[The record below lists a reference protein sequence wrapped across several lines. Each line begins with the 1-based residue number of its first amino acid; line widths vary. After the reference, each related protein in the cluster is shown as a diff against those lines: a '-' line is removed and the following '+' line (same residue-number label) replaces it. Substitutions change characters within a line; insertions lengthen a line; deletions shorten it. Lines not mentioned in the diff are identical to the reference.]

1 MQEESPIFTFYNTRY
16 MYNLKIDYAEGAHP
30 AILDKLLETNFIQQ
44 NGYGADDYTE
54 EAKTVLRNKI
64 NKPEAEIY
72 FVSGGTQAN
81 LLVIS
86 SLLRPHEA
94 VISASTGHIY
104 ANETGAIEATGHKV
118 IPIDSKD
125 GKLTAEQIEQTLATF
140 QLRPH
145 VVKPKVVYISNTTE
159 LGTLYTES
167 ELQAL
172 ADCCKSNA
180 LLLFMDGARLGHAL
194 TATTNDLTLEKIAA
208 LVDVF
213 YIGATKNGALFGEA
227 IVFCNPKRAIDFDYN
242 IKQKG
247 ALLAKGRVLGIQF
260 LTLFQDDLYFKLAK
274 EANDMANKLAQA
286 FHEQGFT
293 FLVDPMSNQL
303 FPILPLSLIQRLQER
318 FDFYIWK
325 PINAEYAAVRLIT
338 SWTTDELMLD
348 VFIAMLHE

>member
-1 MQEESPIFTFYNTRY
+1 

-44 NGYGADDYTE
+44 NGYGLDDYTL
-54 EAKTVLRNKI
+54 EAKAVLRQKMNH
-64 NKPEAEIY
+64 PTAEIY

-86 SLLRPHEA
+86 SLLRPYEA
-94 VISASTGHIY
+94 VISANTGHIY

-118 IPIDSKD
+118 IPIESKD
-125 GKLTAEQIEQTLATF
+125 GKLTAQQIKQTVAGF

-159 LGTLYTES
+159 YGTLYSES

-172 ADCCKSNA
+172 ATCCKA
-180 LLLFMDGARLGHAL
+180 EGLILFLDGARLGHAL
-194 TATTNDLTLEKIAA
+194 AAETNDLTLARIAE

-227 IVFCNPKRAIDFDYN
+227 IVFSNPTLAIDFDYN
-242 IKQKG
+242 LKQKG

-260 LTLFQDDLYFKLAK
+260 LALFEEDLYFKLAK
-274 EANDMANKLAQA
+274 DANDIALKLAQA
-286 FHEQGFT
+286 FQAQGYS
-293 FLVDPMSNQL
+293 FLVEPASNQI
-303 FPILPLSLIQRLQER
+303 FPILPVALIERLQEK
-318 FDFYIWK
+318 FDFYVWK
-325 PINAEYAAVRLIT
+325 PINADYAAVRLIT
-338 SWTTDELMLD
+338 SWTTDELMVE
-348 VFIAMLHE
+348 VFISMLNE